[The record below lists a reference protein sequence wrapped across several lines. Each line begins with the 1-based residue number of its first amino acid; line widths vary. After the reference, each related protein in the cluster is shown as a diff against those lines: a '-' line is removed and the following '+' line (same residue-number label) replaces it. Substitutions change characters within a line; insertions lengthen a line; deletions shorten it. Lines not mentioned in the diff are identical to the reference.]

1 MPTVHG
7 TAGVHLY
14 GMDDRSGHAKYA
26 PAEGPTSSVEKD
38 PSMHGCIV
46 LPAVP
51 GRTRCACKL
60 QIGKQLAI
68 TSRYELATERR
79 GESLA

>member
-26 PAEGPTSSVEKD
+26 PAGGPTSSVEKD
-38 PSMHGCIV
+38 PCMDALYFLRCRG
-46 LPAVP
+46 AP
-51 GRTRCACKL
+51 GVHANFK
-60 QIGKQLAI
+60 
-68 TSRYELATERR
+68 S
-79 GESLA
+79 ESN